1 MTALELNTLKI
12 SSCGRTFTLPTVTDF
27 VTRKSS
33 WLIRSVNWPSELYGI
48 N

>member
-1 MTALELNTLKI
+1 MTALELNTLKT
-12 SSCGRTFTLPTVTDF
+12 SSCGRTLTLPIVIDF

-33 WLIRSVNWPSELYGI
+33 WLIRSVNWPFELYGI